1 MLESGQEESMQ
12 SFLEVV
18 ILRGGGFEILTSTS
32 GPLYTARPRRARTRA
47 SQWECVVPI
56 TFQSL

>member
-1 MLESGQEESMQ
+1 MQ
-12 SFLEVV
+12 SVLEVV